1 LVEQDR
7 GWEGGNRGQNANDH
21 EQQARVHPA
30 QPSYSVVAPAPELLS
45 IDVAVKGDLG
55 MIGTF
60 RKGRVVRKTVN
71 RRLLGHLSDHGPS
84 DDRRRNRLRLR
95 RLNLLNRLFR
105 LSGSSWRRV
114 HERHDQ
120 GGRPDNGA

>member
-1 LVEQDR
+1 
-7 GWEGGNRGQNANDH
+7 
-21 EQQARVHPA
+21 
-30 QPSYSVVAPAPELLS
+30 VVVPAPELLS
-45 IDVAVKGDLG
+45 VDVAVESYLG

-60 RKGRVVRKTVN
+60 RKGRVFRQTVN
-71 RRLLGHLSDHGPS
+71 RRLLGHLSDYRPS

-95 RLNLLNRLFR
+95 RFNLLNRLR

-120 GGRPDNGA
+120 GGGPDNGA